1 MKSLLNIFFHV
12 KSKFR
17 FLRKSLHFDYDF
29 ESFVHQASLLSM
41 LLADLYSTKIE
52 AS

>member
-1 MKSLLNIFFHV
+1 MWLN
-12 KSKFR
+12 
-17 FLRKSLHFDYDF
+17 YDIL
-29 ESFVHQASLLSM
+29 FVHQASLLSM